1 MSILIYTYHIAI
13 DTVSICIYVYVYLY
27 ILSGKICYIFLIL
40 TEILKRNP
48 STPTTG
54 ERKVV
59 GQFQVFV
66 GSQFDA
72 GNIAMSWTS
81 PIFLA
86 DTSPRIVRVLPCVYQ
101 VVTFFSHC
109 FPHCFPRGYDGLLPS
124 FYHGFPGG
132 FPWWPPGQDSKW
144 TSWRTILVNQKA
156 QELLGSGKLRWSSL
170 EWWCLTVFSGVRW

>member
-101 VVTFFSHC
+101 VVTLFSHC
-109 FPHCFPRGYDGLLPS
+109 FPIVFPVVMMAFSHHFTMAFPV
-124 FYHGFPGG
+124 GFPDGHQVRIANGPVGG
-132 FPWWPPGQDSKW
+132 PYWWTRRRK
-144 TSWRTILVNQKA
+144 
-156 QELLGSGKLRWSSL
+156 SSL
-170 EWWCLTVFSGVRW
+170 AAGSFGEAHWNDDV

>member
-1 MSILIYTYHIAI
+1 MSFYILQYSTLYCIVLYSIMSIFVEMYIHVYINIYTYHIAI

-72 GNIAMSWTS
+72 GNIAMS
-81 PIFLA
+81 
-86 DTSPRIVRVLPCVYQ
+86 
-101 VVTFFSHC
+101 
-109 FPHCFPRGYDGLLPS
+109 
-124 FYHGFPGG
+124 
-132 FPWWPPGQDSKW
+132 
-144 TSWRTILVNQKA
+144 
-156 QELLGSGKLRWSSL
+156 
-170 EWWCLTVFSGVRW
+170 